1 MIAPCEF
8 VLGHFGKFAQFLL
21 QIAVGITLYS
31 LRILKA
37 LRTVDMRINSQRVI
51 MLFTALCLPS
61 FSGPARAASD
71 ADIKA
76 QPESIRMLAD
86 YLKIDTTNPPGN
98 EKLGAE
104 YLASILRSN
113 GIEAEIFDTAPN
125 RSCVYARLKGN
136 GKKKAI
142 VLLNHIDVVPAR
154 AEDWKYPPF
163 GGEIHDGELWG
174 RGALDMK
181 GMGIIELEAMLRL
194 KRSGVVLDRDIIFL
208 ATPDEEVGGD
218 QGAKWFKDHKA
229 DLLKDAEFLLN
240 EGFHIDTDKNGKVL
254 YWGVNVAE
262 KSLIWLKVTAK
273 GDAGH
278 ASMPIANSAPN
289 RLVRGLTRL
298 IDSAPNP
305 VVLPLVQEYFAKISV
320 NETGKTKEA
329 YADVKKAIENPELR
343 SLVLKD
349 KMKGPML
356 LNTVS
361 LTVLKAGYKT
371 NVIPAEAYAELDCR
385 LLPGTDHAKFAE
397 EVKAKLGDPTLE
409 VSVLESELAVPSSP
423 DTDLF
428 AAIKAVAQAEKPG
441 VPVVPVVVQWF
452 TDSHWFREL
461 GLTAY
466 GWEPVEQDPEHIAT
480 VHGKNERVSLK
491 GLEDGANRMEKV
503 LLKLAK
509 P

>member
-1 MIAPCEF
+1 M
-8 VLGHFGKFAQFLL
+8 Q
-21 QIAVGITLYS
+21 
-31 LRILKA
+31 
-37 LRTVDMRINSQRVI
+37 INSQRVI
-51 MLFTALCLPS
+51 MLFTALCLP
-61 FSGPARAASD
+61 FSILPVQAASD

-76 QPESIRMLAD
+76 QPESVQLLAE

-98 EKLGAE
+98 ERLGAE
-104 YLASILRSN
+104 YLAGVLKKN
-113 GIEAEIFDTAPN
+113 GLEAQIFDTAPG

-142 VLLNHIDVVPAR
+142 VLLNHIDVVPAK
-154 AEDWKYPPF
+154 ADDWKFPPF
-163 GGEIHDGELWG
+163 AGEIHNGELWG

-181 GMGIIELEAMLRL
+181 GMGIIELEALLRL

-208 ATPDEEVGGD
+208 GTPDEEVGGEH
-218 QGAKWFKDHKA
+218 GAKWFKENKPE
-229 DLLKDAEFLLN
+229 LVKDAEFLLN
-240 EGFHIDTDKNGKVL
+240 EGFHIDTDKDGNVL

-262 KSLIWLKVTAK
+262 KSLMWLKVLAK

-278 ASMPIANSAPN
+278 ASMPIADSAPN
-289 RLVRGLTRL
+289 RLVRALTRL
-298 IDSAPNP
+298 VNSPPAP
-305 VVLPLVQEYFAKISV
+305 VVLPLVQQYFAQISV

-329 YADVKKAIENPELR
+329 YADVKKALENPELR
-343 SLVLKD
+343 SIMLGD
-349 KMKGPML
+349 KMKSAML

-385 LLPGTDHAKFAE
+385 LLPGTDHKQFAE
-397 EVKAKLGDPTLE
+397 EVKAKLADPTLE
-409 VSVLESELAVPSSP
+409 VSVIESELATPSSP

-428 AAIKAVAQAEKPG
+428 AAIKAVAQEEKPG

-461 GLTAY
+461 GITAY
-466 GWEPVEQDPEHIAT
+466 GWEPVEQDPEHIAS

-491 GLEDGANRMEKV
+491 GLEDGVNRMEKV
-503 LLKLAK
+503 LLKLSK
-509 P
+509 PSN

>member
-1 MIAPCEF
+1 
-8 VLGHFGKFAQFLL
+8 
-21 QIAVGITLYS
+21 
-31 LRILKA
+31 
-37 LRTVDMRINSQRVI
+37 MRINSQQI
-51 MLFTALCLPS
+51 FLLFTALCMPV
-61 FSGPARAASD
+61 FCGPARAASD

-76 QPESIRMLAD
+76 QTEAVQMLSE

-98 EKLGAE
+98 ERLGAE
-104 YLASILRSN
+104 YLAGILRKN
-113 GIEAEIFDTAPN
+113 GLEAEIFDTQPN
-125 RSCVYARLKGN
+125 RSCVYARLKGT

-163 GGEIHDGELWG
+163 AGEIHNGELWG

-194 KRSGVVLDRDIIFL
+194 KRSGVKLDRDIIFL
-208 ATPDEEVGGD
+208 GTPDEEVGGD
-218 QGAKWFKDHKA
+218 KGAKWFKDNKA
-229 DLLKDAEFLLN
+229 DLLKDAEFLIN
-240 EGFHIDTDKNGKVL
+240 EGFHIDTDKNGKIL

-262 KSLIWLKVTAK
+262 KSLLWLKVTAK

-298 IDSAPNP
+298 IDAAPNP
-305 VVLPLVQEYFAKISV
+305 IILPMVQEYFAQISV

-329 YADVKKAIENPELR
+329 YADVKKAMDNPELR
-343 SLVLKD
+343 DILLKD
-349 KMKGPML
+349 KMKGSML
-356 LNTVS
+356 INTVS
-361 LTVLKAGYKT
+361 LTVLKSGYKT

-397 EVKAKLGDPTLE
+397 EVKAKLADPSLE
-409 VSVLESELAVPSSP
+409 VTVIESELAAPSSP
-423 DTDLF
+423 NTDLF
-428 AAIKAVAQAEKPG
+428 AAIKAVDQEEKPG

-466 GWEPVEQDPEHIAT
+466 GWEPVEQDPEHIAS

-491 GLEDGANRMEKV
+491 GLEDGANRIEKV
-503 LLKLAK
+503 LLKLSK
-509 P
+509 PN

>member
-1 MIAPCEF
+1 MRKNSRRLTP
-8 VLGHFGKFAQFLL
+8 FL
-21 QIAVGITLYS
+21 A
-31 LRILKA
+31 
-37 LRTVDMRINSQRVI
+37 
-51 MLFTALCLPS
+51 ALCLLASACLPS
-61 FSGPARAASD
+61 SASSD
-71 ADIKA
+71 VDIKTQSEA
-76 QPESIRMLAD
+76 IQLLSD

-104 YLASILRSN
+104 YLADVLRKN
-113 GIEAEIFDTAPN
+113 GIEAQIFDTDKN
-125 RSCVYARLKGN
+125 RSCCYARLKGN

-142 VLLNHIDVVPAR
+142 VLLNHIDVVPAK

-163 GGEIHDGELWG
+163 AGEIHDGELWG

-181 GMGIIELEAMLRL
+181 GMGIMELEAMLRI
-194 KRSGVVLDRDIIFL
+194 KRSGVTLDRDIIFL

-218 QGAKWFKDHKA
+218 HGAKWFKDNKPE
-229 DLLKDAEFLLN
+229 LLKDAEFLIN
-240 EGFHIDTDKNGKVL
+240 EGFHIDTDKDGKVL

-262 KSLIWLKVTAK
+262 KSLMWLKVTAK

-289 RLVRGLTRL
+289 RLVRALNRL
-298 IDSAPNP
+298 INAPKEP
-305 VVLPLVQEYFAKISV
+305 VVLPLVQQYFAQISV

-329 YADVKKAIENPELR
+329 YADVTKALQNPELKDLLL
-343 SLVLKD
+343 SD
-349 KMKGPML
+349 KMKGSML

-397 EVKAKLGDPTLE
+397 EVKKKLDDPTLE
-409 VSVLESELAVPSSP
+409 VKVIESELAVPSSAETP
-423 DTDLF
+423 LF
-428 AAIKAVAQAEKPG
+428 EAIKSVAQDEQPG

-480 VHGKNERVSLK
+480 VHGKNERVPIK
-491 GLEDGANRMEKV
+491 GLDAGVGRIEKV
-503 LLKLAK
+503 ILKLGK

>member
-1 MIAPCEF
+1 
-8 VLGHFGKFAQFLL
+8 
-21 QIAVGITLYS
+21 
-31 LRILKA
+31 
-37 LRTVDMRINSQRVI
+37 MRKISQRVI
-51 MLFTALCLPS
+51 MLFTALCLPLS
-61 FSGPARAASD
+61 TGVARAASD
-71 ADIKA
+71 VDIKA
-76 QPESIRMLAD
+76 QTEAVQLLAD

-104 YLASILRSN
+104 YLAGVLRKN
-113 GIEAEIFDTAPN
+113 GLEAQIFDTAPN
-125 RSCVYARLKGN
+125 RSCVYARLKGT

-181 GMGIIELEAMLRL
+181 GMGIIELEAMLKL
-194 KRSGVVLDRDIIFL
+194 KRSGVTLDRDIIFL
-208 ATPDEEVGGD
+208 GTPDEEVGGD
-218 QGAKWFKDHKA
+218 HGAKWFKEHKPE
-229 DLLKDAEFLLN
+229 LLKDAEFLLN
-240 EGFHIDTDKNGKVL
+240 EGFHIDTDNSGKVL

-262 KSLIWLKVTAK
+262 KSLLWLKVTAK

-289 RLVRGLTRL
+289 QLVRALKRL
-298 IDSAPNP
+298 IDSPPTP
-305 VVLPLVQEYFAKISV
+305 VVLPLVQQYFNQISV
-320 NETGKTKEA
+320 NESGKTKEA
-329 YADVKKAIENPELR
+329 YLDVKKALENPELR
-343 SLVLKD
+343 DILLKD
-349 KMKGPML
+349 KMKSAML

-397 EVKAKLGDPTLE
+397 EVKAKLADPALE
-409 VSVLESELAVPSSP
+409 VSVLESEIGAPSSA
-423 DTDLF
+423 DTELF
-428 AAIKAVAQAEKPG
+428 AAIKSVAQEEKPG

-466 GWEPVEQDPEHIAT
+466 GWEPVEQDPDHIAS
-480 VHGKNERVSLK
+480 VHGKNERVSVK
-491 GLEDGANRMEKV
+491 GLEDGVNRMEKV
-503 LLKLAK
+503 LLKLSK
-509 P
+509 PQ